1 VSAQTSPVTAVVLNG
16 NAALLQTIGEIA
28 ESAGF
33 HVVRARPDQVG
44 ATPRAIQEFL
54 RANDARVVV
63 YDVAPPLGNSWSILQ
78 ELRYAE
84 MISGSWR
91 QFVVTTGDKAALN
104 AVVGTNGAMQ
114 AIPDALDHGAIGQA
128 LQRAILV

>member
-1 VSAQTSPVTAVVLNG
+1 VSAQTSPVTAVVI
-16 NAALLQTIGEIA
+16 NADGELLQAIAQIA
-28 ESAGF
+28 EDAGF
-33 HVVRARPDQVG
+33 QVVKAVPEEGG

-54 RANDARVVV
+54 RAHDARVVV
-63 YDVAPPLGNSWSILQ
+63 YDVVPPLREHWTMLQ

-91 QFVVTTGDKAALN
+91 QFVITTPDKKALD
-104 AVVGTNGAMQ
+104 AVVGSHA
-114 AIPDALDHGAIGQA
+114 AIEATSGLLDRSALAQA